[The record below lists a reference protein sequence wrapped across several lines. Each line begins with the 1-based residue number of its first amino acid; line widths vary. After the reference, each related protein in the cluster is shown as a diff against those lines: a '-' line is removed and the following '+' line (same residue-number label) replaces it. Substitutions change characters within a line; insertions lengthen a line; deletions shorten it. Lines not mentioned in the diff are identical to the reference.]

1 MANVKIED
9 SSAETKT
16 AIKEIV
22 GFVGD
27 NLMANV
33 TLRKATLADLLVVA
47 DGGDGEIA
55 VASDADA
62 LVVYD
67 GSSVGTVYPR
77 AKAVNRVAGNLT
89 FTAVATGATPTQ
101 LPISATAGYDPQSL
115 QVGGVMAIPI
125 ADLPYRSGRI
135 LTTVQAYIVTTP
147 GVTAGTEI
155 ILDIE
160 RQKVSDNSW
169 SSILPKPA
177 TGIVPA
183 STAGVVFL
191 NYSTFILNTTWG
203 DYDNL
208 RFVASHSSVG
218 SLFMLGEFDI
228 SFEEL

>member
-16 AIKEIV
+16 AIREVV

-89 FTAVATGATPTQ
+89 FTSVATGATPTQ
-101 LPISATAGYDPQSL
+101 LPINAGYDPQSL

-135 LTTVQAYIVTTP
+135 LTTVQASIVTTP

-155 ILDIE
+155 NLDIE

-191 NYSTFILNTTWG
+191 NYSTFLLNTTWG

-208 RFVASHSSVG
+208 RFVASHSSGG